1 MAGSQDPRLRS
12 RTKIVAT
19 IGPASSDRSQLAGLM
34 QAGVDVFRLNMAHAS
49 PDEQQTHIGNI
60 RALCDEFDEP
70 IAILVDLAGPKI
82 RLGDLPD
89 DRLFCEIRAEFFFV
103 SSEPH
108 SGNELTSTYPPLV
121 KEMGVGDR
129 MENTAE
135 DLGGKAKEAA
145 GKLTD
150 NERLEAEGKMDQ
162 AKADMKNTVE
172 DVKDAF
178 RDDDR

>member
-1 MAGSQDPRLRS
+1 
-12 RTKIVAT
+12 
-19 IGPASSDRSQLAGLM
+19 
-34 QAGVDVFRLNMAHAS
+34 
-49 PDEQQTHIGNI
+49 
-60 RALCDEFDEP
+60 
-70 IAILVDLAGPKI
+70 
-82 RLGDLPD
+82 
-89 DRLFCEIRAEFFFV
+89 
-103 SSEPH
+103 
-108 SGNELTSTYPPLV
+108 
-121 KEMGVGDR
+121 MGVGDR

-145 GKLTD
+145 GKMTD